1 MNNISAADTGFM
13 IFATTLVMLMT
24 PGLALFYG
32 GMVRRKNVLSTTMQ
46 SYAAIAIISIQWVLI
61 GYSLSFGGDMGGLLG
76 NLQWAGLKGVGF
88 SPNADYSATIPHQL
102 FMLFQLMFAIIT
114 PALISGAIAERMK
127 FSAFVIFLLAWSTLV
142 YDPLAHWVWGVGGWI
157 RNLGA
162 LDFAGGD
169 VVHISSGVS
178 ALVAAIM
185 LGRRRKLESIT
196 PHHIPMTILGAA
208 LLWFGWFGFN
218 VGSALSVNDIAL
230 NAFVTTNTSAAASAV
245 CWSFCEYLYRKKIT
259 SLGLVSGAVAGLVAI
274 TPGAGFVTPLAS
286 ILIGAVGGCVCF
298 CAVTFIKQ
306 KFKYDDSLD
315 AFGCHGVGG
324 IWGGIATGIFATTGI
339 NPAGANGLLH
349 GNPKLLLIQ
358 LIAIAATIAYA
369 AIMTFVILK
378 VIDRFL
384 NIRVSEE
391 DEKSGL
397 DVSIHGEEAYGS
409 VSSQF

>member
-1 MNNISAADTGFM
+1 MNNINAADTSFM

-46 SYAAIAIISIQWVLI
+46 SYIAIAVISIQWILI
-61 GYSLSFGGDMGGLLG
+61 GYSLSFGGDIGGFLG
-76 NLQWAGLKGVGF
+76 NFQWAGLKGVGF

-114 PALISGAIAERMK
+114 PALISGSIAERMK

-169 VVHISSGVS
+169 VVHISSGIS

-185 LGRRRKLESIT
+185 LGKRRKLDSIT

-218 VGSALSVNDIAL
+218 VGSALAVNDIAL
-230 NAFVTTNTSAAASAV
+230 NAFVTTNTSAAASAI
-245 CWSFCEYLYRKKIT
+245 CWSLCEYLYRKKIT

-286 ILIGAVGGCVCF
+286 IVIGAVGGCICF
-298 CAVTFIKQ
+298 CAVTFVKQ

-369 AIMTFVILK
+369 AVMTFVILK
-378 VIDRFL
+378 VIDKFL
-384 NIRVSEE
+384 KVRVSEE

>member
-1 MNNISAADTGFM
+1 MNNINAADTGFM
-13 IFATTLVMLMT
+13 IFSTTLVMLMT

-46 SYAAIAIISIQWVLI
+46 SYIAIAVISIQWILI
-61 GYSLSFGGDMGGLLG
+61 GYSLSFGGDIGGLLG
-76 NLQWAGLKGVGF
+76 NFQWAGLKGVGF

-114 PALISGAIAERMK
+114 PALISGSIAERMK

-169 VVHISSGVS
+169 VVHISSGIS

-185 LGRRRKLESIT
+185 LGKRRKLESIT

-230 NAFVTTNTSAAASAV
+230 NAFVTTNTSAAASAI
-245 CWSFCEYLYRKKIT
+245 CWSLCEYLYRKKIT

-286 ILIGAVGGCVCF
+286 ILIGGIGGCICF
-298 CAVTFIKQ
+298 CAVTFVKQ

-358 LIAIAATIAYA
+358 LIAIAATIVYSAV
-369 AIMTFVILK
+369 MTFVILK
-378 VIDRFL
+378 VIDKFL
-384 NIRVSEE
+384 KIRVSEE